1 MRVLVVDQSQA
12 VRSRLVGRLRELGLE
27 VVGECGSLSEGLAF
41 LASAQPDAI
50 IVDLSLEDARGVDVV
65 TAIRARAPAAL
76 LVVATNELHFRRGC
90 LANGAD
96 HFLDKSTD
104 LDDIGATLGRTA
116 GS

>member
-1 MRVLVVDQSQA
+1 MRVLVLDQSQA
-12 VRSRLVGRLRELGLE
+12 VRSRLVGRLRELGFE
-27 VVGECGSLSEGLAF
+27 VVGDCGTLSEGLAF

-50 IVDLSLEDARGVDVV
+50 ITDLLFEDVRGVEVV
-65 TAIRARAPAAL
+65 TAMRTRAPAAL
-76 LVVATNELHFRRGC
+76 LVVATNELHYRRGC

-104 LDDIGATLGRTA
+104 LDDIGATLSRTA